1 MIKSGFPALYPSSFT
16 LYPSDVARATILFVF
31 FSTHTNRRRP
41 HLINGVGNQISGTEF

>member
-31 FSTHTNRRRP
+31 ISTHTVAAD
-41 HLINGVGNQISGTEF
+41 LTLLNGVGNEISGSEF